1 MTITTLIFHEI
12 NQTSRLT
19 IKEVNETLKEFGLY
33 SAQWS
38 ILFCLNR
45 FGSMTQTEIQSYL
58 HVEAPTIT
66 RTLVKLEDRKLISR
80 LAGKD
85 KRERTVHLTNEAES
99 LIPQIKSRVDLI
111 EKKMLA
117 SLSKVELQQ
126 LSLLKKVGVCI
137 DHED

>member
-1 MTITTLIFHEI
+1 MTTLIFHEI